1 MKIAWIVLFVA
12 FISMLVGTCSIEQ
25 ISIEKDELI
34 ICNYGY
40 WGAKRTS
47 IKIIKRNEIKA
58 VDVSLR
64 AGTAVDCA
72 TPHGVRILT
81 GNECIWLSSYIF
93 NSKGKANK
101 YRGLIEDGIKKSNFF
116 SRRMS
121 NIVCVYGSLVL
132 LVLWF
137 LFDRKIFQ

>member
-1 MKIAWIVLFVA
+1 
-12 FISMLVGTCSIEQ
+12 MLIGTFSIEQ
-25 ISIEKDELI
+25 ISIERDELI
-34 ICNYGY
+34 IRNYGY

-47 IKIIKRNEIKA
+47 SKIIKRNEIKA
-58 VDVSLR
+58 VDVSFR

-93 NSKGKANK
+93 NSEGKANK
-101 YRGLIEDGIKKSNFF
+101 YRGLIEDGIKKRIFF

-121 NIVCVYGSLVL
+121 NIVCVYGSLGL

-137 LFDRKIFQ
+137 FFDRKIFQ